1 MKLYK
6 EQIEALI
13 ELVGEARIQNREREY
28 EVDQINYNILQVN
41 LEEMLEEAQ

>member
-13 ELVGEARIQNREREY
+13 ELVGEARKQNREREY

>member
-1 MKLYK
+1 MNLYK

-13 ELVGEARIQNREREY
+13 ELVGEARKQNREY